1 MNIVTPIPTTVSFI
15 TANVNTEA
23 ARRDNTQRE
32 TIPALSALE
41 NSAAEAGLGSEAD
54 RVKSQNQAPPAL
66 TYERPQPQTSQNQQ
80 ADGQNSLEKDNA
92 DDPSAGKENAENRQK
107 ELQDQVEQ
115 KELED
120 LKQRD
125 LEVRAH
131 ELAHASTG
139 GQYSGTPQFEYE
151 TGPDGKRY
159 AVGGEVSIDI
169 SAESTPEA
177 TIRKMQQVK
186 AAALS
191 PAEPSPQDLRVATE
205 ATQKS
210 VEARNEIIEEKAE
223 KAQSAFNR
231 LLTDEPKLSESN
243 IVSGEVPD
251 LDDIVDAIDIGIPNR
266 ALDSGPVTETVSLKI
281 SEEGFD
287 QRLANRDENISQR
300 VAVIE
305 NFYQKVSLPR
315 TEGFSQST

>member
-1 MNIVTPIPTTVSFI
+1 MNIVTPIPTTVSFV

-23 ARRDNTQRE
+23 ARRDNSQRE
-32 TIPALSALE
+32 TIPATTALE
-41 NSAAEAGLGSEAD
+41 NSAAETGLGSEAD
-54 RVKSQNQAPPAL
+54 RVKGQSQASQAL
-66 TYERPQPQTSQNQQ
+66 TYERPQPQTTQNQQ
-80 ADGQNSLEKDNA
+80 ADGQNGLTKDNA
-92 DDPSAGKENAENRQK
+92 EDPSAGKENAEDRQK
-107 ELQDQVEQ
+107 ELQDQAEQ

-131 ELAHASTG
+131 ELAHSSTG

-191 PAEPSPQDLRVATE
+191 PAEPSAQDLRVATE

-210 VEARNEIIEEKAE
+210 VEARNELIAEKAE
-223 KAQSAFNR
+223 NAQKAFEQLISE
-231 LLTDEPKLSESN
+231 EPKLSESN
-243 IVSGEVPD
+243 VVSGRVPN
-251 LDDIVDAIDIGIPNR
+251 LDDIVDAVDVGIPSR
-266 ALDSGPVTETVSLKI
+266 TLDIDPVVDAVGLEIDDGNFV
-281 SEEGFD
+281 
-287 QRLANRDENISQR
+287 QRLENREENINQR

-315 TEGFSQST
+315 SEGFRQSI

>member
-23 ARRDNTQRE
+23 ARRDNSQRE

-54 RVKSQNQAPPAL
+54 RVKAQSSAPQSL
-66 TYERPQPQTSQNQQ
+66 TYERPQPQTTQNQQ
-80 ADGQNSLEKDNA
+80 ADGQNDLTKDNA
-92 DDPSAGKENAENRQK
+92 EDPSAGKENAESRQK
-107 ELQDQVEQ
+107 ELQDQAEQ

-125 LEVRAH
+125 LEVLAH
-131 ELAHASTG
+131 ELAHSSTG

-169 SAESTPEA
+169 SDESTPEA

-191 PAEPSPQDLRVATE
+191 PAEPSPQDLRVASE

-210 VEARNEIIEEKAE
+210 VEARNELIEEKAE
-223 KAQSAFNR
+223 KAQSAFKQ
-231 LLTDEPKLSESN
+231 LITDEPKPSENS
-243 IVSGEVPD
+243 IVAGEVPD
-251 LDDIVDAIDIGIPNR
+251 LDDIIDAIDIGIPSR
-266 ALDSGPVTETVSLKI
+266 DLDADAQVDPVAEAVGLEVS
-281 SEEGFD
+281 EDGFD
-287 QRLANRDENISQR
+287 QKLAIRDENINQR
-300 VAVIE
+300 VTVIE

-315 TEGFSQST
+315 RI